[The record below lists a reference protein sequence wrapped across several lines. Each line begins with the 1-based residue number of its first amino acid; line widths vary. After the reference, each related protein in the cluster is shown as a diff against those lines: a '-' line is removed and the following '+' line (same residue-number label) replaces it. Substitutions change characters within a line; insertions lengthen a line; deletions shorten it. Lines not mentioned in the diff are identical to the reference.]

1 MENVVALFLTYTS
14 TIYGT
19 ILWLVVGLTF
29 TKDKYDDE
37 DKKFDWPLYKQ
48 KNWDNWLLAI
58 VGIPF
63 VAHWGPDAIK
73 FFFPELVWTNMGYA
87 LSGFIIQ
94 ALYWTYK
101 EWKTKNQK

>member
-1 MENVVALFLTYTS
+1 METLFALFTTYLS

-19 ILWLVVGLTF
+19 VVWMVVGLVV

-37 DKKFDWPLYKQ
+37 DKKFDWPMYKE

-63 VAHWGPDAIK
+63 IAHWGPDAVA
-73 FFFPELVWTNMGYA
+73 FFFPSITWTSMGYS
-87 LSGFIIQ
+87 LSGFITQ

-101 EWKTKNQK
+101 EWRSKNQK